1 MKIQICPGAAGM
13 LPLFDADNRLTQNNK
28 QHRLASAYL
37 WYDYFG
43 IPQIVERTED
53 QNVGAELQKAVDSI
67 PAFIAR
73 CQHFFILAPP
83 MMHVHR
89 GYLVNTQAWSER
101 GWCRTELA
109 CWALHGDRPCYN
121 MVSPTLIFE
130 TTPSGWILCPP
141 RFGNF
146 AVEADRATV
155 NKLIGIMIEHR
166 VEFLRENM
174 DEQFEFRL
182 LNALQCH
189 MATLRK
195 AKTDLDA
202 WLKDFCFQSPTEA
215 APPYGWTPIHLAA
228 VQGNVAIIDAL
239 VERSADVNAKT
250 TKKYKTLR
258 FSSKGKTP
266 LMLAALYIAD
276 EEVSLATLDALVR
289 HRADLSL
296 QDSLLQ
302 LVVHN
307 AARGAM
313 QGPALAEGGLN
324 GGEPGSHLLNL
335 LTRRLVRKGANPDDE
350 NKFGF
355 SMTKNIAGVGN
366 PELLKLCLERGG
378 RHDASFKAK
387 FPFSL
392 LFSGIRLKKR
402 MDKRM
407 DKQFHYLTHLVAR
420 IEGSTPLHQAA
431 EMGNVEGIRQG
442 CCCYCC
448 GYCCCC
454 WLLLLL
460 FIVVVAA
467 RLPKTNTSLQE
478 TNSFANYNSKP
489 TSKIAKKNTLLQE
502 QKQHCKEQQSN
513 AKKTPPYKKQINIA
527 TNNKATTKQ
536 PLQTTNNPM
545 TTKQP

>member
-53 QNVGAELQKAVDSI
+53 QNVGTELQKAVDSI
-67 PAFIAR
+67 PAYIAR

-189 MATLRK
+189 MATLHK

-202 WLKDFCFQSPTEA
+202 WLKDFRFQSPTEA

-250 TKKYKTLR
+250 TKKYKTLLY
-258 FSSKGKTP
+258 SSKGKTP
-266 LMLAALYIAD
+266 LMLAALYISD

-289 HRADLSL
+289 TPRASERLVALKLSL
-296 QDSLLQ
+296 ET
-302 LVVHN
+302 
-307 AARGAM
+307 R
-313 QGPALAEGGLN
+313 EGSTG
-324 GGEPGSHLLNL
+324 GSHLLNL
-335 LTRRLVRKGANPDDE
+335 LTRKGANPDDE

-387 FPFSL
+387 FPVSL
-392 LFSGIRLKKR
+392 LFSGMRLK
-402 MDKRM
+402 KRM

-420 IEGSTPLHQAA
+420 IEGSVPLHQAA
-431 EMGNVEGIRQG
+431 EMGNVEGIRILLESKAKVDALTRDGQTALNLAEKLG
-442 CCCYCC
+442 HSSAS
-448 GYCCCC
+448 
-454 WLLLLL
+454 LLLRD
-460 FIVVVAA
+460 V
-467 RLPKTNTSLQE
+467 
-478 TNSFANYNSKP
+478 
-489 TSKIAKKNTLLQE
+489 
-502 QKQHCKEQQSN
+502 
-513 AKKTPPYKKQINIA
+513 TPGIN
-527 TNNKATTKQ
+527 NN
-536 PLQTTNNPM
+536 NN
-545 TTKQP
+545 

>member
-1 MKIQICPGAAGM
+1 MKIQICPGVAGM
-13 LPLFDADNRLTQNNK
+13 LRLFDADNRLTQNNK

-67 PAFIAR
+67 PAYIAR

-130 TTPSGWILCPP
+130 TICSGWIICPP

-189 MATLRK
+189 MATLHK

-202 WLKDFCFQSPTEA
+202 WLKDFRFQSPTDA

-296 QDSLLQ
+296 QDSEGF
-302 LVVHN
+302 
-307 AARGAM
+307 RGRA
-313 QGPALAEGGLN
+313 QWGG
-324 GGEPGSHLLNL
+324 HLLNL

-350 NKFGF
+350 NIFGL

-392 LFSGIRLKKR
+392 LFSGMRLKKR
-402 MDKRM
+402 MDKHF
-407 DKQFHYLTHLVAR
+407 DYLTHLVAR
-420 IEGSTPLHQAA
+420 IEGSVPLHQAADKKKKQQHTTTTTTTSTTTTTRTTTTTTNNKRCLHQAA

-442 CCCYCC
+442 SCCCC
-448 GYCCCC
+448 GYCCC

-460 FIVVVAA
+460 
-467 RLPKTNTSLQE
+467 LQGC
-478 TNSFANYNSKP
+478 
-489 TSKIAKKNTLLQE
+489 
-502 QKQHCKEQQSN
+502 QKQ
-513 AKKTPPYKKQINIA
+513 TPPYKKQTA
-527 TNNKATTKQ
+527 
-536 PLQTTNNPM
+536 LQIITVSQRQ
-545 TTKQP
+545 K

>member
-1 MKIQICPGAAGM
+1 MSCCGGGGAPKSHASDGRMAAAAALEMTFPMYVMPLQTALELTETPPHQDLLQQGKLIEATDDMEIIFLSHPWVANGTPDPEFKQFSVFQGALKNLFIGMKIQICPGAAGM

-28 QHRLASAYL
+28 QHGLASAYL

-67 PAFIAR
+67 PAYIAR

-250 TKKYKTLR
+250 TKKYKTLLY
-258 FSSKGKTP
+258 SSKGKTP
-266 LMLAALYIAD
+266 LMLAALYISD
-276 EEVSLATLDALVR
+276 EEHGSGRSVVGNLGCFG
-289 HRADLSL
+289 
-296 QDSLLQ
+296 QDSEGF
-302 LVVHN
+302 
-307 AARGAM
+307 RGRA
-313 QGPALAEGGLN
+313 QRGG
-324 GGEPGSHLLNL
+324 HLLNL

-387 FPFSL
+387 FPVSL
-392 LFSGIRLKKR
+392 LFSGMRLKKR
-402 MDKRM
+402 MDN
-407 DKQFHYLTHLVAR
+407 QFHYLTHLVAR
-420 IEGSTPLHQAA
+420 IEGSVPLHQAA
-431 EMGNVEGIRQG
+431 DKKINN
-442 CCCYCC
+442 
-448 GYCCCC
+448 
-454 WLLLLL
+454 
-460 FIVVVAA
+460 
-467 RLPKTNTSLQE
+467 NTQQQQQQVQQ
-478 TNSFANYNSKP
+478 
-489 TSKIAKKNTLLQE
+489 QE
-502 QKQHCKEQQSN
+502 QKQQQQQ
-513 AKKTPPYKKQINIA
+513 KR
-527 TNNKATTKQ
+527 
-536 PLQTTNNPM
+536 TTNVAC
-545 TTKQP
+545 TRQQRWAT